1 MKRIKS
7 RIANLKYRHYIER
20 CYSKQEYNNSAIFDL
35 CKGKPS
41 NNPLTYY
48 TDEGCLSCKYYFN
61 PNKGENRL

>member
-7 RIANLKYRHYIER
+7 WISNLKYRYYIDR
-20 CYSKQEYNNSAIFDL
+20 CYKKQEDNNLAIFDL

-41 NNPLTYY
+41 DNPLTYY

>member
-7 RIANLKYRHYIER
+7 WIANLKYRYYIER
-20 CYSKQEYNNSAIFDL
+20 CYKHQEDAYLAIFDL

-61 PNKGENRL
+61 PNKGETNI

>member
-7 RIANLKYRHYIER
+7 WIANLKYRHYIER
-20 CYSKQEYNNSAIFDL
+20 CYSKQEHNNLAIFDL

-41 NNPLTYY
+41 DNPLTYY

-61 PNKGENRL
+61 PNKGGNRL

>member
-7 RIANLKYRHYIER
+7 RIANIKYRHYIES
-20 CYSKQEYNNSAIFDL
+20 CYRKQEHENLAIFDL

-41 NNPLTYY
+41 DNPLTYY

-61 PNKGENRL
+61 PNKGGNRL

>member
-7 RIANLKYRHYIER
+7 RIANIKYRHYIES
-20 CYSKQEYNNSAIFDL
+20 CYRKQEHENLAIFDL

-41 NNPLTYY
+41 DNPLTYY

-61 PNKGENRL
+61 PNKGGNIL